1 MAFEDAAGALG
12 ILIGIDVQHNPRRLA
27 PVRALAIGIEHAE
40 VRDEVFLIVRRD
52 VGSAGAMSATSG
64 SIGRTGILVAPFEH
78 DAIGPELFRAACELG
93 LEGMVSKRKDRP
105 YQAGRSKY
113 WVKVKNRNDPAMSR
127 VMQAFS

>member
-40 VRDEVFLIVRRD
+40 VGDEVFLIVRRD

-64 SIGRTGILVAPFEH
+64 SIGRTASSSL
-78 DAIGPELFRAACELG
+78 
-93 LEGMVSKRKDRP
+93 
-105 YQAGRSKY
+105 RSSMT
-113 WVKVKNRNDPAMSR
+113 RSARS
-127 VMQAFS
+127 